1 MNAWPENP
9 VLVEVW
15 RGGVGTDVLES
26 VHRGA
31 LVVLGADGAPLL
43 EVGDVARPVL
53 PRSSNKPVQA
63 TALLAAGWRPRTDGE
78 LAVGAA
84 SHNGEDGHVE
94 LVRSVLTA
102 AGLTPD
108 DLQCPP
114 DLPMHEASRRAALV
128 AGTPPAPLYMNCSG
142 KHAAMLTTCVR
153 NGWPTATYRD
163 PGHPLQVAIRR
174 TVEELAGERVGGV
187 AVDGCGAPLFGIT
200 LTGLARAFRAIALAE
215 EGSVEHWIRTAVH
228 AYPEW
233 VGGTGSD
240 VARLLRALPGAV
252 AKDGAEGVHAIGLP
266 DGRAVALK
274 IADGS
279 ARPRSVVMVAAL
291 RRLGVTSDALDAL
304 AAVPVLGH
312 GAPVGAVLPT
322 DAVTKIM

>member
-1 MNAWPENP
+1 VEGAHVHE
-9 VLVEVW
+9 VVAEVW
-15 RGGVGTDVLES
+15 RNGLAES
-26 VHRGA
+26 VHHGS
-31 LVVLGADGAPLL
+31 VVGLDADGSISFAVGRPDAPMY
-43 EVGDVARPVL
+43 
-53 PRSSNKPVQA
+53 PRSSAKPLQGTGMVRNGLDLRDE
-63 TALLAAGWRPRTDGE
+63 LLA
-78 LAVGAA
+78 LACA
-84 SHNGEDGHVE
+84 SHPGEDFHIDG
-94 LVRSVLTA
+94 VRRVLAA

-153 NGWPTATYRD
+153 NGWPTATYRE

-215 EGSVEHWIRTAVH
+215 EGSVEHRIRTAVH

-291 RRLGVTSDALDAL
+291 RRLGVTSDTLDAL